1 MGWLPPKHG
10 MVVVMD
16 VDMVDTVATD
26 VATEAMEDTVDGVE
40 RDLRMPNPRLL
51 LLPKLMLSPTMEVM
65 VDMEVM
71 EDTVDGV
78 ERDLPKLMLSPT
90 MEDMVV
96 MVDMADMVD
105 MAVDMVDM
113 EAMAG
118 AVNIQLNF

>member
-1 MGWLPPKHG
+1 MGVPPWLPPKHG

-16 VDMVDTVATD
+16 V
-26 VATEAMEDTVDGVE
+26 AMEVTEDTVDGVE

-51 LLPKLMLSPTMEVM
+51 LLPKLMLSPIMVDMADMAVM

>member
-51 LLPKLMLSPTMEVM
+51 LLPKLMLSPTMEDMADMAVM

-90 MEDMVV
+90 MEDV
-96 MVDMADMVD
+96 
-105 MAVDMVDM
+105 VDMVDM

>member
-51 LLPKLMLSPTMEVM
+51 LLPKLMLSPTMEDMVVM
-65 VDMEVM
+65 GDMAAM
-71 EDTVDGV
+71 EDMVDGV
-78 ERDLPKLMLSPT
+78 ERDLPKLILSPT

-96 MVDMADMVD
+96 MVDM
-105 MAVDMVDM
+105 VDM
-113 EAMAG
+113 EAMDG
-118 AVNIQLNF
+118 AVNIQLDF